1 MTYIPTYEE
10 VMLFVETVRAVSDY
24 DFTNYSVKSF
34 TRRLEKI
41 ISDYNFTNVKELIK
55 KIVADREFLEKVV
68 KEITVNTTEFFRD
81 PDVWVYLKQL
91 IREYFFDKEK
101 LVIWSAGC
109 STGQEV
115 YSMLFLLDMMGL
127 LEKTEI
133 YGTDINEDV
142 IEVARAGQYRVKDVL
157 EYKENFDIVFDQF
170 TPRPRIEDFF
180 EEDPKKSIFH
190 VKEKYRQIPIFTT
203 LDLVKRVNIFGKG
216 FDIIMCRNVLI
227 YFEPQLQNQIF
238 EFFYEELN
246 DDGFLVLGKHESI
259 LGDMG
264 MKFRRKDTIYI
275 KKSINHF
282 NW

>member
-10 VMLFVETVRAVSDY
+10 VMLFVETVRSVSDY
-24 DFTNYSVKSF
+24 DFTNYSIKSF

-41 ISDYNFTNVKELIK
+41 ISDYNFSNVKELIK
-55 KIVADREFLEKVV
+55 KIVADRNFLEKVV

-81 PDVWVYLKQL
+81 PDVWIYLKQL
-91 IREYFFDKEK
+91 IREFFLDKDK

-115 YSMLFLLDMMGL
+115 YSMLFLLDMMGM

-142 IEVARAGQYRVKDVL
+142 IEVARSGQYRVKDVL

-170 TPRPRIEDFF
+170 NPRPRIEDFF
-180 EEDPKKSIFH
+180 EEDPKKAIFH

-203 LDLVKRVNIFGKG
+203 LDLVKRVNIFGKR

-227 YFEPQLQNQIF
+227 YFEPQLQNQVF

-259 LGDMG
+259 LGDIG
-264 MKFRRKDTIYI
+264 MKFRRKDSIYI